1 MIAHIREP
9 KQRRSSSSL
18 TYARRLVAATLLP
31 PSRPKG
37 APRRVPAWKLWLF
50 ACWFVLTAAAY
61 LAYEFGLL
69 P

>member
-9 KQRRSSSSL
+9 NKRRSSSPL

-31 PSRPKG
+31 PPRPKNT
-37 APRRVPAWKLWLF
+37 PRRVPAWKLWLF
-50 ACWFVLTAAAY
+50 ACWFVLTAAIY
-61 LAYEFGLL
+61 LAYQFGLL